1 MTVRAELLIIVQKNQ
16 KERETQEA
24 YEGWY
29 NPSDLLNQQLDQA

>member
-1 MTVRAELLIIVQKNQ
+1 MTVRAELLIIVQKNE
-16 KERETQEA
+16 KERETHEA

>member
-16 KERETQEA
+16 KERETQEV